1 MGNSKR
7 KPYPIKNDDQ
17 VIAFSANGHQ
27 FPYRFGDLL
36 QDFQSHKLTTPIKT
50 VMLVRT
56 KVYYVVTLSYTAGLR
71 FSRASSINGD
81 KPNASRFAES

>member
-1 MGNSKR
+1 MSKSKR
-7 KPYPIKNDDQ
+7 KPNPIKNDDQ
-17 VIAFSANGHQ
+17 VIAFGITGHP

-56 KVYYVVTLSYTAGLR
+56 KVHYTVTMSHTAGLR
-71 FSRASSINGD
+71 FSRASSKHGD
-81 KPNASRFAES
+81 KPNATRFAS